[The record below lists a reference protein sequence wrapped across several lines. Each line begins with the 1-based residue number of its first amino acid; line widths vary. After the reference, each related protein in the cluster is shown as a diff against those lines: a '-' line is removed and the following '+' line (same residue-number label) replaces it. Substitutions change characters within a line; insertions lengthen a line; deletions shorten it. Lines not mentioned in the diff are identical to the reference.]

1 MHLINFILA
10 LAIAVSSIVT
20 ADTITIIRTIS
31 GTVIVN
37 PPTSTET
44 TTSKVTSVTKPTTS
58 TSTETTTSKVTSVT
72 TPTTSTSTETTTSK
86 VTSVTTPTTSTT
98 KKITTTSTSK
108 PNPTTIPTT
117 VVVPVTE
124 TIYTTIFTTIYT
136 TSSVVQPPS
145 TKPSTTQTKPTTTAP
160 PDPNLT
166 KCPVPKYYQCGGAI
180 WKGCT
185 TCEKGT
191 VCTSQ
196 NEFYYQCVETGAAVV
211 AAAEATAVVERMVT
225 VFM

>member
-10 LAIAVSSIVT
+10 LAIAVGSIVT

-31 GTVIVN
+31 DTVIVD

-44 TTSKVTSVTKPTTS
+44 TTSKATSVTK
-58 TSTETTTSKVTSVT
+58 
-72 TPTTSTSTETTTSK
+72 
-86 VTSVTTPTTSTT
+86 PTTSTT

-108 PNPTTIPTT
+108 PGLTTDPTT
-117 VVVPVTE
+117 VIVPVTE
-124 TIYTTIFTTIYT
+124 TIYTTIFTTIFT
-136 TSSVVQPPS
+136 TSSVVQSPS

-166 KCPVPKYYQCGGAI
+166 KCPVPRYYQCGGAI

-185 TCEKGT
+185 KCEKGS

-196 NEFYYQCVETGAAVV
+196 NEFYYQCVETAAAAV